1 MGSHRAPSPIGHD
14 SGLFLSQKTEDPVKD
29 RLMFGELNPCGGGDP
44 IPLQKPRLVVGRQP
58 SCDIILRFPNV
69 SSRHCEFQLLNGYWH
84 VRDLGSRNGI
94 KVNGIRC
101 DSHWLMPGDVLWVAK
116 HRYEVNYSPEAE
128 APPPVE
134 AEPDPLSI
142 SLLEKAGLSRRGA
155 PESYHSQAPQEPRR
169 NTPQRHSIGP
179 SPTTMMTT
187 SWTTTSSSGSTSRP
201 GRCPARSPQS
211 PRLAPQESAKAA
223 TYRGRDAG
231 RCHRGAAGRRSA
243 EC

>member
-1 MGSHRAPSPIGHD
+1 MRAKWAPAAPPSPIGHD

-155 PESYHSQAPQEPRR
+155 PEVVPLAGPAGTSPQYAPEALDRPFA
-169 NTPQRHSIGP
+169 
-179 SPTTMMTT
+179 TTMMTT

-201 GRCPARSPQS
+201 GR
-211 PRLAPQESAKAA
+211 
-223 TYRGRDAG
+223 
-231 RCHRGAAGRRSA
+231 
-243 EC
+243 

>member
-1 MGSHRAPSPIGHD
+1 
-14 SGLFLSQKTEDPVKD
+14 
-29 RLMFGELNPCGGGDP
+29 MFGELNPCGGGDP

-101 DSHWLMPGDVLWVAK
+101 ESHWLMPGDVLSVSK

-134 AEPDPLSI
+134 AAPDPLSM
-142 SLLEKAGLSRRGA
+142 SLLEKAGLSRRGTPPDAARFSRHTA
-155 PESYHSQAPQEPRR
+155 PDARR
-169 NTPQRHSIGP
+169 SAPQRHAI
-179 SPTTMMTT
+179 
-187 SWTTTSSSGSTSRP
+187 
-201 GRCPARSPQS
+201 
-211 PRLAPQESAKAA
+211 
-223 TYRGRDAG
+223 DAG
-231 RCHRGAAGRRSA
+231 RKHDDDDDDDLDDDKLVWLDK
-243 EC
+243 